1 MDTIN
6 QPYEFNE
13 KIYKTLTAAKS
24 ARTRWRNKKI
34 KDLSQREQTE
44 DVINKIKKITDKIT
58 KEKQDKKDELKRK
71 KEFQKLGFNV
81 YEETTKKSQKER
93 LKLRKQE
100 YKKNKKD
107 IKDIDF
113 QTKDLLRKYET
124 KALGGRITENYLY
137 ENLNNYEMR
146 NNIINSNIMNQLYK
160 AQKDKLLLKTQL
172 TLKFIVRDEKEQT
185 EYSRYATSLLFN
197 INTKKDI

>member
-6 QPYEFNE
+6 QPYEFNG
-13 KIYKTLTAAKS
+13 KIYKTLTSAKW

-44 DVINKIKKITDKIT
+44 DVINKIKKITDRIV

-71 KEFQKLGFNV
+71 KEFQKLGFNL

-100 YKKNKKD
+100 YKKNK
-107 IKDIDF
+107 
-113 QTKDLLRKYET
+113 
-124 KALGGRITENYLY
+124 
-137 ENLNNYEMR
+137 
-146 NNIINSNIMNQLYK
+146 
-160 AQKDKLLLKTQL
+160 
-172 TLKFIVRDEKEQT
+172 
-185 EYSRYATSLLFN
+185 
-197 INTKKDI
+197 

>member
-1 MDTIN
+1 MDIIN
-6 QPYEFNE
+6 QPYEFNG

-44 DVINKIKKITDKIT
+44 DVINKIKKITDRIV

-71 KEFQKLGFNV
+71 KEFQKLGFNL

-124 KALGGRITENYLY
+124 KALGGRITENYLHK
-137 ENLNNYEMR
+137 NLNNYEKR
-146 NNIINSNIMNQLYK
+146 KRELKSQKEGFK
-160 AQKDKLLLKTQL
+160 A
-172 TLKFIVRDEKEQT
+172 
-185 EYSRYATSLLFN
+185 S
-197 INTKKDI
+197 